1 MSWFEIIQRSFFD
14 WDSMAEVLPT
24 MLLVGLRNTLLLAA
38 SSTLLGVVI
47 GMILAVMG
55 ISRSLWIRL
64 PARIYTDIF
73 RGLPAIL
80 TILLIG
86 QGFASLGRKLFG
98 PSPYPLGILALSLIA
113 GAYIGEIFRAG
124 IQSVERGQLEAC
136 LAVGMTYPKGM
147 RLIVIPQGVRR
158 VLPALVNQFI
168 GNIKDSSLVY
178 FLGLLTSERELF
190 RVGQDEAVVS
200 GNLSPLMLAGIF
212 YLLIT
217 VPLTHFVN
225 AIDRRLRAGR
235 KISAPSSGLDEVNEL
250 AEAPHEPEEVGA
262 ALENTKPVAHLKLKG
277 GSLEVVDLE
286 MAYGAFKVLRGV
298 NLKAE
303 PGTITCVIG
312 PSGSGKSTLLRCL
325 NRLAEPV
332 GGDIRLDGQS
342 VLRMKPDRLRRRV
355 GMVFQQFNLFP
366 DHTASGNVQLAL
378 RKVQGLRTGTAKRV
392 AEERLI
398 EVGLGARMDHRPID
412 LSGGQQQRVA
422 IARALALKPELMLF
436 DEVTS
441 ALDPELVKGVLNL
454 MATLG
459 KSGMTMI
466 VVTHEMNFARRVA
479 DQVVFMDEGVVLE
492 AGAPE
497 AIFGHPQSP
506 RLQRFLSEML

>member
-1 MSWFEIIQRSFFD
+1 MSWFDILQRSFFD
-14 WDSMAEVLPT
+14 WDSMAEVLPN
-24 MLLVGLRNTLLLAA
+24 MLMVGLKNTLILAVA
-38 SSTLLGVVI
+38 STLLGIVI
-47 GMILAVMG
+47 GMVLAVMG
-55 ISRSLWIRL
+55 ISRAAWIRL
-64 PARIYTDIF
+64 PARIYTDVF
-73 RGLPAIL
+73 RGLPAIV

-86 QGFASLGRKLFG
+86 QGFAGIGRQIFG

-136 LAVGMTYPKGM
+136 RALGMTYPKGM

-178 FLGLLTSERELF
+178 FLGLLASERELF
-190 RVGQDEAVVS
+190 RVGQDQAVVS

-212 YLLIT
+212 YLVIT
-217 VPLTHFVN
+217 VPLTHVVN
-225 AIDRRLRAGR
+225 AIDGRLRTGR
-235 KISAPSSGLDEVNEL
+235 RVSTVTSGL
-250 AEAPHEPEEVGA
+250 EEVRELDETAAGNPSDEGKEAGLPMAIRGA
-262 ALENTKPVAHLKLKG
+262 RLDIVGL
-277 GSLEVVDLE
+277 D
-286 MAYGAFKVLRGV
+286 MAYGDFKVLRGV
-298 NLKAE
+298 SLQAE
-303 PGTITCVIG
+303 AGTITCVIG

-332 GGDIRLDGQS
+332 SGDIRLDGQS
-342 VLRMKPDRLRRRV
+342 VLGMKPDLLRRRV

-366 DHTASGNVQLAL
+366 DHTAIGNVELAL
-378 RKVQGLRTGTAKRV
+378 REVQGLSTAESRRI
-392 AEERLI
+392 AEERLA
-398 EVGLGARMDHRPID
+398 EVGLATRMNHRPID

-454 MATLG
+454 MARLG
-459 KSGMTMI
+459 KSGMTMV

-479 DQVVFMDEGVVLE
+479 DQVVFMDEGRVVE
-492 AGAPE
+492 AGSPD
-497 AIFGHPQSP
+497 AIFDNPQSP